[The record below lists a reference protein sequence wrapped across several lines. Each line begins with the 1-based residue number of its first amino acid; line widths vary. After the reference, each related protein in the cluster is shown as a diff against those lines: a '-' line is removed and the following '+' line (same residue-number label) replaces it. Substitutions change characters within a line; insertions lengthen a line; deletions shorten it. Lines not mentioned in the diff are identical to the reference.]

1 MGYYD
6 FVTVAQHRT
15 ILSMVANCFADV
27 RRDDFDTH
35 ISGCLASLCNRLA
48 CDASNTTEPRCIERV
63 CLCFARLI
71 EAFKGEPE
79 KLREICSFGLCQN
92 LRQLVRFICL
102 LVGNTCGRS

>member
-6 FVTVAQHRT
+6 FVTVAQHRA

-27 RRDDFDTH
+27 RHEDFSTH
-35 ISGCLASLCNRLA
+35 IASCLPSLCERLA
-48 CDASNTTEPRCIERV
+48 FDGPGSSTEPRCVERV

-79 KLREICSFGLCQN
+79 KLREIASFGLCQH
-92 LRQLVRFICL
+92 LKHLVSPTNYATVC
-102 LVGNTCGRS
+102 